1 MLDGLYVFNNPWGVQ
16 SMEKHTT
23 YAAMTALGVAVGLA
37 GLNTNLNHPELVWVG
52 ATCLAIGVA
61 GFLFLLITAP
71 KAPTTSLGNVQ
82 ASEKSIVV
90 QGSGHTVNVNHGS
103 VAPEATLSAS
113 KSRS

>member
-1 MLDGLYVFNNPWGVQ
+1 
-16 SMEKHTT
+16 MERRHIATSGS
-23 YAAMTALGVAVGLA
+23 AAMTALGVAVGLA